1 MQPENLFGPIT
12 QIGYL
17 TDDIET
23 TAAFWTQTSGI
34 GPWTRMSG
42 VSMATTMD
50 GEPSTINIDVAIT
63 YKDDVQIELIN
74 PLCDSP
80 SPYLANKRAG
90 LWGLHHTQFTTK
102 DMNASMELAKSAGL
116 ELACTINQG
125 GGVYTYLRGRGVW
138 FEMIQASEELE
149 MFFGMI
155 KSACDNWDGREL
167 IRDIA
172 L

>member
-1 MQPENLFGPIT
+1 MQLENLFGPIT

-23 TAAFWTQTSGI
+23 TAGFWTQTSGI

-42 VSMATTMD
+42 VSMAATMD
-50 GEPSTINIDVAIT
+50 GQPSDINIDVAIT
-63 YKDDVQIELIN
+63 YKGDVQIELIK

-80 SPYLANKRAG
+80 SPYQAYKQAG
-90 LWGLHHTQFTTK
+90 LWGLHHVQFTTK
-102 DMNASMELAKSAGL
+102 NMDASVELAKSAGL
-116 ELACTINQG
+116 EIACTISQG
-125 GGVYTYLRGRGVW
+125 GGIYNYLRGPGVW
-138 FEMIQASEELE
+138 FEMIEASKDLE

-155 KSACDNWDGREL
+155 KSACDDWDGNEL
-167 IRDIA
+167 IRDIT

>member
-1 MQPENLFGPIT
+1 MQPQNLFGPIT

-17 TDDIET
+17 TDDIKT

-34 GPWTRMSG
+34 GPWAHMSG
-42 VSMATTMD
+42 VSMSTKMD
-50 GEPSTINIDVAIT
+50 GEPSIINIDVAIT
-63 YKDDVQIELIN
+63 YKGDVQIELIK

-90 LWGLHHTQFTTK
+90 LWGLHLMQFTTK
-102 DMNASMELAKSAGL
+102 DMNASVELAKSAGL
-116 ELACTINQG
+116 ELACTISQG
-125 GGVYTYLRGRGVW
+125 GGVYNYLRGHGVW

-155 KSACDNWDGREL
+155 KSACDDWDGKEL